1 MAVKGKDLVMKG
13 HGMTLLILI
22 CWLTNVSTGTKGSS
36 RTPLDWISRVR
47 IALGAA
53 QGLAFLHTEHNF
65 THGNIKSSNVLL
77 TRELEGCISDFGLVQ
92 LLSSTATASR
102 IIGYKAPEVLETRK
116 VTPKADVYSFGVLLL
131 ELLTGKA
138 PTQATLNDEGID
150 LPRWVQ
156 SVVREEWTAEVFDV
170 ELMRFQNIEEEMVQ
184 MLQIAMQCVLHLPDQ
199 RPTMEQVVKM
209 LEDIRQFSDSG
220 NENGDDTSR
229 SNYDTSAE
237 KSKEDLNASSFLENP
252 DSISEM
258 VTPSGGQE
266 RHS

>member
-1 MAVKGKDLVMKG
+1 MVHCLFRYAA
-13 HGMTLLILI
+13 
-22 CWLTNVSTGTKGSS
+22 GTKGAS

-47 IALGAA
+47 IATGAA
-53 QGLAFLHTEHNF
+53 RGLAFLHTEHNF

-77 TRELEGCISDFGLVQ
+77 TRELEGCVSDFGLVQ
-92 LLSSTATASR
+92 LLSSTAAASR

-116 VTPKADVYSFGVLLL
+116 VTQKADVYSFGVLLL

-156 SVVREEWTAEVFDV
+156 SVVREEWTAEVFDL

-184 MLQIAMQCVLHLPDQ
+184 MLQIAMQCVLHVPDQ
-199 RPTMEQVVKM
+199 RPTMDQVVKM

-229 SNYDTSAE
+229 SAYDTSAE
-237 KSKEDLNASSFLENP
+237 KSKEDIDVPSLAENP
-252 DSISEM
+252 SEVFSISESF
-258 VTPSGGQE
+258 TPSRAPGKEQQ
-266 RHS
+266 H